1 MDANVVDR
9 SQNKQHIE
17 TMFDMDVDEEDD
29 ATYTLDNCMIEV
41 LKWLEDERDPVLDAM
56 CTVFEKVILPTH
68 GIRYVY
74 LYLSL

>member
-9 SQNKQHIE
+9 SKNKQHIE

-29 ATYTLDNCMIEV
+29 ASSTLDYGMIEV
-41 LKWLEDERDPVLDAM
+41 LKWLEDERDPVLDVM

-68 GIRYVY
+68 GIRYV
-74 LYLSL
+74 

>member
-9 SQNKQHIE
+9 SKNKQHIE

-29 ATYTLDNCMIEV
+29 TTSTLDNCMIEV
-41 LKWLEDERDPVLDAM
+41 LRWLEDERDPILDVL

-68 GIRYVY
+68 GIRYV
-74 LYLSL
+74 LAL